1 MKNIIKKLA
10 VTFFI
15 LIIAS
20 NAKAWIGEPM
30 PRLHV
35 DGRYLK
41 DTMVIL

>member
-20 NAKAWIGEPM
+20 NAKAWIDEPM
-30 PRLHV
+30 TRLHV
-35 DGRYLK
+35 DGRY
-41 DTMVIL
+41 